1 MHHSTSWW
9 VSGLR
14 SSRSVGSPA
23 TSRARFLAS
32 ASSSE
37 RVLATTAT
45 GSSGSG
51 ISHGAISSGSSLAEM
66 VSPVSALADLVIA
79 QMSPATQYGTSRSV
93 APSGE

>member
-1 MHHSTSWW
+1 M
-9 VSGLR
+9 
-14 SSRSVGSPA
+14 GSPA

-37 RVLATTAT
+37 RDFATTAI

-51 ISHGAISSGSSLAEM
+51 IAHGAISSGSSRLDS
-66 VSPVSALADLVIA
+66 VSPVSALPDLVIA
-79 QMSPATQYGTSRSV
+79 QMSPATQDGTSRSC

>member
-23 TSRARFLAS
+23 TRRARLRAS
-32 ASSSE
+32 ASSSA
-37 RVLATTAT
+37 RLWATIAT

-51 ISHGAISSGSSLAEM
+51 ISQGAISSGSSLAEM
-66 VSPVSALADLVIA
+66 VSPVSALPDLVIA
-79 QMSPATQYGTSRSV
+79 QMSPATQSGTSRRV
-93 APSGE
+93 APSGV